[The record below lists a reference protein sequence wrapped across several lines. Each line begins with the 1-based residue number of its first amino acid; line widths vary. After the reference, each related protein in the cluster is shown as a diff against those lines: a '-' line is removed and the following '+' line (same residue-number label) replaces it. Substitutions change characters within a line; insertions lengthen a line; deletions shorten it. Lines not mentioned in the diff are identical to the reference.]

1 MTSGSISGG
10 QLTSLATLL
19 SRGPSTS
26 CLFRAL
32 VDSSISVESEP
43 DDDPWDARDGD
54 GDQSDKDEPSEN
66 SSALL
71 PKKTHSLAL

>member
-1 MTSGSISGG
+1 MVNLHLLQRCYPGVL
-10 QLTSLATLL
+10 QLFLK
-19 SRGPSTS
+19 
-26 CLFRAL
+26 LFRAL

>member
-1 MTSGSISGG
+1 M
-10 QLTSLATLL
+10 LL

-54 GDQSDKDEPSEN
+54 GDGDQSDKDEPSEN
-66 SSALL
+66 STSALL